1 MLTDLDRLMARGAEL
16 QRTPGGGDDERWR
29 SQALAWLAEG
39 GALLRERLPEE
50 FYRLGAF
57 AARLALDAD
66 QNRLRQA
73 VSERLALLTAIRRR
87 KGVHIPA
94 G

>member
-1 MLTDLDRLMARGAEL
+1 MLTDLERLMARGDEL
-16 QRTPGGGDDERWR
+16 QRAPEDGDDEGWR
-29 SQALAWLAEG
+29 RDALAWLTAGE
-39 GALLRERLPEE
+39 ALLRDRLPEE

-66 QNRLRQA
+66 RARLHQA
-73 VSERLALLTAIRRR
+73 VSGRLAVLAGIRRR
-87 KGVHIPA
+87 RGVHTPA

>member
-1 MLTDLDRLMARGAEL
+1 MLTDLERLMAQGTEL
-16 QRTPGGGDDERWR
+16 EKTPGDDERWR

-39 GALLRERLPEE
+39 EALLRERLPEE

-66 QNRLRQA
+66 QDRLREA
-73 VSERLALLTAIRRR
+73 VSGRLETLTDIRRR
-87 KGVHIPA
+87 KGVHTPA